1 MGFQK
6 LSNINH
12 LFKERTRNFNSGMFN
27 YQKINRRL
35 KMSDI
40 NKLADEIINSG
51 KVVIDAAKGI
61 HGVDGA
67 VKIIPGVIAEVELAA
82 QKTQGMTSAEKK
94 ELAIN
99 IINRLIDI
107 PLIPESVEAMLLGY
121 AIDAIVAALNKLVG
135 KDWIKLA

>member
-6 LSNINH
+6 LSKVNP
-12 LFKERTRNFNSGMFN
+12 LFKENARNFNSGIRN

-40 NKLADEIINSG
+40 EKMADEIINSG
-51 KVVIDAAKGI
+51 KVIVDAAKGI

-67 VKIIPGVIAEVELAA
+67 IKIIPGVIQEVELAA

-94 ELAIN
+94 ELAVT

-107 PLIPESVEAMLLGY
+107 PRLPESVEAVIIGW
-121 AIDAIVAALNKLVG
+121 AIDAAVSALNKLVG
-135 KDWIKLA
+135 KDWLK

>member
-1 MGFQK
+1 
-6 LSNINH
+6 
-12 LFKERTRNFNSGMFN
+12 
-27 YQKINRRL
+27 
-35 KMSDI
+35 MSDI

-94 ELAIN
+94 ELAVT

-121 AIDAIVAALNKLVG
+121 AIDAIVSALNKLVG